1 MLTRGSTC
9 QNLFC
14 AMDEEMHLS
23 LFPSPFV
30 RDAHTASQQAVLSS
44 RGWPSVTGALPPPS
58 LSSPALR
65 LPPTRICNCL
75 KQLERQTFEELSVP
89 LAPLKTPCK
98 NNGAKLQKY

>member
-30 RDAHTASQQAVLSS
+30 HDAHTASQQAFLSS
-44 RGWPSVTGALPPPS
+44 RGWPSVKGALPPPS

-65 LPPTRICNCL
+65 LPLYSNMQPPETVRETNIRGTVCTA
-75 KQLERQTFEELSVP
+75 R
-89 LAPLKTPCK
+89 
-98 NNGAKLQKY
+98 